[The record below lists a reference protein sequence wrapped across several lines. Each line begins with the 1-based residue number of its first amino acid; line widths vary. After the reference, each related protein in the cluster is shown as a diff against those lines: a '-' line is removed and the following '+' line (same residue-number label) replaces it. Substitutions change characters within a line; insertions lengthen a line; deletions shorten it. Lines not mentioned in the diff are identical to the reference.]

1 MAAGYL
7 MTARLSSLSLGCK
20 NWGGALMNACCRR
33 RISDDRQWRA
43 RGAGRGTSVLVGK
56 RDCWLAWKR
65 CTWTQKGARTHTHTH
80 KCGQDKVPNCGLSEL
95 PGAQPSTHAALGF
108 LSQSNIVPHYKKK
121 HYSRFVDDLFVRF
134 SDDCSNAHCSAFVC
148 FLP

>member
-1 MAAGYL
+1 MEGERGWERNECVSRKE
-7 MTARLSSLSLGCK
+7 RLLISLKEMHLNTK
-20 NWGGALMNACCRR
+20 RR
-33 RISDDRQWRA
+33 THA
-43 RGAGRGTSVLVGK
+43 
-56 RDCWLAWKR
+56 
-65 CTWTQKGARTHTHTH
+65 HTHTH